1 MNTPNAKNI
10 VFLSHSSKDK
20 KQLVEFKKALETKT
34 NGTIE
39 FFLSSDGQSIPLG
52 RNWVA
57 SVGHSL
63 DEAKLAFLLLTANSI
78 NSTWVAFE
86 AGFMHAK
93 GIRVIPVGLPGIELG
108 QIPPPIGLLQGF
120 NMHSHESMNNFF
132 EILNQEFKHQH
143 KPTFTQDDFRVLFGT
158 DSELGS
164 GFFGEYSALVRG
176 ISFEGRATMQPPL
189 IPTLE
194 AELAKHEI
202 TLTKTEHRDDR
213 ESKYHS
219 LEAAGPGIKVA
230 LDLLQNRYTI
240 SIHSEMCLLL
250 LPIVCSVI
258 SKTCSVPFNAD
269 LNFITGVDG
278 CGSDVHVSARAYGTE
293 FVVLPYGQLS
303 FRQIK
308 LNGANNPSILE
319 SSEPLKQDDI
329 RALVVGLFESGM
341 LELKPIKQID
351 PMIVGLANAVMRMKR
366 RY

>member
-1 MNTPNAKNI
+1 MNKPNEKNI
-10 VFLSHSSKDK
+10 VFLSHSSRDK
-20 KQLVEFKKALETKT
+20 KQLVGFKKALEERT

-93 GIRVIPVGLPGIELG
+93 SIRVIPVGLPGIELG
-108 QIPPPIGLLQGF
+108 QVPPPIGLLQGF
-120 NMHSHESMNNFF
+120 NMHSPEAMNNFF
-132 EILNQEFKHQH
+132 EILNKEFGHQH
-143 KPTFTQDDFRVLFGT
+143 KPTFTEQDFRKLFGE

-176 ISFEGRATMQPPL
+176 ITFEGRMLQQPPV
-189 IPTLE
+189 IQTLE
-194 AELAKHEI
+194 AELAERGI
-202 TLTKTEHRDDR
+202 TLTKTESKDERDN
-213 ESKYHS
+213 KYHR
-219 LEAAGPGIKVA
+219 LDAAGPGIRVTA
-230 LDLLQNRYTI
+230 DLVQNRYKMTV
-240 SIHSEMCLLL
+240 HGEMFLLL

-258 SKTCSVPFNAD
+258 SKSCSNPYSAMVD
-269 LNFITGVDG
+269 FIAGVDA

-293 FVVLPYGQLS
+293 FSVQSNGEFS
-303 FRQIK
+303 FRK
-308 LNGANNPSILE
+308 TMLRASNPSHWQ
-319 SSEPLKQDDI
+319 SSEPLKPEDI
-329 RALVVGLFESGM
+329 RDLIVGLFESGM
-341 LELKPIKQID
+341 LQLKPVKQID
-351 PMIVGLANAVMRMKR
+351 PMLANLANAVVRMQR

>member
-1 MNTPNAKNI
+1 MNKPNEKNI

-20 KQLVEFKKALETKT
+20 KQLVEFKKALEAKT

-93 GIRVIPVGLPGIELG
+93 GIRVIPVGLSGIELG
-108 QIPPPIGLLQGF
+108 QVPPPIGLLQGF
-120 NMHSHESMNNFF
+120 NMHSHEAMNNFF
-132 EILNQEFKHQH
+132 EILNQEFNHQH
-143 KPTFTQDDFRVLFGT
+143 KPTFTEDDFRVLLGA

-176 ISFEGRATMQPPL
+176 IAFEGRILHQPPL

-202 TLTKTEHRDDR
+202 TLTKTERKDDR
-213 ESKYHS
+213 ENKYHS
-219 LEAAGPGIKVA
+219 LEAAGPGIKVTI
-230 LDLLQNRYTI
+230 DLIQNRHTLT
-240 SIHSEMCLLL
+240 IHSEMLLLL
-250 LPIVCSVI
+250 LPIACSVI
-258 SKTCSVPFNAD
+258 SKSCNFPFKAD
-269 LNFITGVDG
+269 VNFIAGVDG
-278 CGSDVHVSARAYGTE
+278 CGSDVHVSARAYATE
-293 FVVLPYGQLS
+293 FVVLSYGQLS

-319 SSEPLKQDDI
+319 SQEPLKPDDI
-329 RALVVGLFESGM
+329 RDLVVGLFDSGM
-341 LELKPIKQID
+341 LEMKPVKQID
-351 PMIVGLANAVMRMKR
+351 PMVAGLANAVMRMKR